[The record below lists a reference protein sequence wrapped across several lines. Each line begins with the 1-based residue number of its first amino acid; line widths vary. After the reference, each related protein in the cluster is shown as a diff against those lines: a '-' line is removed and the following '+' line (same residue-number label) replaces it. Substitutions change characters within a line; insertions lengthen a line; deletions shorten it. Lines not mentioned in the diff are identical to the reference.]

1 VSRGRGGA
9 LRSVSRSAPRSASG
23 TTPRTA
29 GLVVALLAAGGL
41 TACGDLMAPADRVP
55 TRVVFEEDVVTVT
68 EGDVVDLRPY
78 VVDQHGQRFDR
89 LPVWADF
96 SWTSTNKAV
105 FDPVSVDWRAAG
117 PGLARATASI
127 AELSG
132 RATVRVNPRVLE
144 ARRPRAYMVQAIQRL
159 NGTVPMVAGRSATLR
174 VFITGDVLNFFQPEA
189 EVTFYRYGEELG
201 RERAVLRGDA
211 GIPRLLDQGLLPGS
225 WTFEVPAAWVQPGL
239 GYVVTADPD
248 AILPLADREITRF
261 PAEGVEPVDVRV
273 VPDLDLVFVP
283 IRQIRFGTT
292 GTVGDPA
299 RWTQFLEDVFPIG
312 GITRHVRET
321 FHTDAIRDGGTD
333 WMRII
338 QEIRALRTLDDDER
352 YYYGVLRQNGGY
364 AGLGYVGF
372 PVAIGWDDLRV
383 PEADPIPLAYSTF
396 AHEMGHNF
404 GRWHAPACGAG
415 NADPAFPYVGGLSGV
430 FGTHRSL
437 GRITLPSDPD
447 LMGYCRPRWVS
458 DYTYEAVMDFRLEEE
473 APRRRAR
480 MEQPA
485 GPGLMVWGAIVDG
498 EVSLEPAI
506 ALDAARP
513 EAEPVGA
520 VARSGAGSVFVEG
533 FDAAGARLF
542 RQRAAAVEFDHG
554 PEGSASFAAVV
565 PLAEAEQ
572 ARLHTIRVTG
582 PGVREARRQGRFAGA
597 PGEARA
603 LAAGRAPAFAAR
615 AAARGRPDEMVW
627 DADRYPLVVVR
638 DADTGRVLAFARQGQ
653 LSLPGPVERLR
664 FDVSDGVRSVR
675 ARPEGR

>member
-9 LRSVSRSAPRSASG
+9 LRSASRSASG
-23 TTPRTA
+23 TTAPTGR
-29 GLVVALLAAGGL
+29 LVVALLVAGWL
-41 TACGDLMAPADRVP
+41 SACGDLMAPADRVP
-55 TRVVFEEDVVTVT
+55 TRVLFEEDVVTVT
-68 EGDVVDLRPY
+68 EGDVVVLRPY

-96 SWTSTNKAV
+96 SWTSTNQAV
-105 FDPVSVDWRAAG
+105 FDPVTADWRAAG

-132 RATVRVNPRVLE
+132 RATVRVNPRVLD

-159 NGTVPMVAGRSATLR
+159 DGTVPMVAGRPATLR
-174 VFITGDVLNFFQPEA
+174 VFVTGDVLNFFRPEA
-189 EVTFYRYGEELG
+189 EVTFYRHGEELG

-211 GIPRLLDQGLLPGS
+211 GIPPLLDQGLFPGS

-273 VPDLDLVFVP
+273 LPDLDLVFVP
-283 IRQIRFGTT
+283 IRQSRFGTT
-292 GTVGDPA
+292 GTVGNPA

-321 FHTDAIRDGGTD
+321 FHSDAIHEGGTD

-338 QEIRALRTLDDDER
+338 QDIRALRTFDDDDR

-383 PEADPIPLAYSTF
+383 SEADPIPLAYSTF
-396 AHEMGHNF
+396 AHELGHNF

-430 FGTHRSL
+430 YGMHRSL
-437 GRITLPSDPD
+437 GGITLPSDPD

-473 APRRRAR
+473 ASRRTER
-480 MEQPA
+480 MERPA

-513 EAEPVGA
+513 EPEPVG
-520 VARSGAGSVFVEG
+520 SGAGSVVVEG
-533 FDAAGARLF
+533 LDAAGARLF

-554 PEGSASFAAVV
+554 PEGAASFATVV
-565 PLAEAEQ
+565 PLTEAEQ

-582 PGVREARRQGRFAGA
+582 PGVQEARRAGRFARA

-603 LAAGRAPAFAAR
+603 LAAGRAPAFAAL
-615 AAARGRPDEMVW
+615 AAVRGRPGEMVW

-638 DADTGRVLAFARQGQ
+638 DADTGRVVAFARHGR
-653 LSLPGPVERLR
+653 LSLPAPVERLR

-675 ARPEGR
+675 ARPEAR